1 MEDRHM
7 SGYIQL
13 DVAAYHK
20 DIDLEFERLSLQSLL
35 ERHNP
40 YLIRNR
46 RIYVVGDLIR
56 WLLDDYLDSLEQDIL
71 VAYLSRAEEF
81 TGEFAY
87 LSWRESPDV
96 INKYG
101 PKVNLLAREF
111 SDKFCHEQGFIEWDK
126 VAEFALSQTARR

>member
-1 MEDRHM
+1 MEQELDR
-7 SGYIQL
+7 L
-13 DVAAYHK
+13 N
-20 DIDLEFERLSLQSLL
+20 LQSLL

-40 YLIRNR
+40 YLLRNR

-56 WLLDDYLDSLEQDIL
+56 WLIDDYLDRLERDIL
-71 VAYLSRAEEF
+71 IAYITRTEEF

-87 LSWRESPDV
+87 LSWRESLGMV
-96 INKYG
+96 NKYG

-126 VAEFALSQTARR
+126 VAEFALSQTAGR